1 MGRQRALDHRHLVL
15 HIRLAGQLTGAE
27 KRVGDGNRMFTAERT
42 EGTNVYQLFAR
53 KKASP
58 KTSTQGKESSIFWY
72 GFGQNFIQALHVA
85 KETLGRVW
93 KDTWEDLV
101 SAYHRKIAKD
111 RADEEGLVVNPDG
124 ITDMPGNGEVTY
136 PSETGQ
142 ALIPYQITEETYD
155 YYEVRNYDRGTRI
168 PTMRSIQTLP
178 PGTSI

>member
-1 MGRQRALDHRHLVL
+1 M
-15 HIRLAGQLTGAE
+15 
-27 KRVGDGNRMFTAERT
+27 
-42 EGTNVYQLFAR
+42 
-53 KKASP
+53 
-58 KTSTQGKESSIFWY
+58 
-72 GFGQNFIQALHVA
+72 A